1 MKSNDSKE
9 KLLECLK
16 VKTKSRRKSIFS
28 MISSNEIESP
38 KFSIGEIKLASK
50 NLSPQPL
57 SERESLHPKDS
68 KIKGNRRG
76 SEPIKTQSSKKACSN
91 SRPSSSLRADSRDWS
106 TPTSKPPSCTRAC
119 SPPAESRPC
128 RRETTC
134 ARWPNT
140 TRLGADARSTSR
152 SSLRWFL

>member
-9 KLLECLK
+9 KLLESLK

-68 KIKGNRRG
+68 KIKGNRRA
-76 SEPIKTQSSKKACSN
+76 SEPI
-91 SRPSSSLRADSRDWS
+91 
-106 TPTSKPPSCTRAC
+106 
-119 SPPAESRPC
+119 
-128 RRETTC
+128 
-134 ARWPNT
+134 
-140 TRLGADARSTSR
+140 
-152 SSLRWFL
+152 